1 MRRER
6 KHRAWHIE
14 SEKMIYDSSANI
26 FKWISEGQPI
36 EVMDHSGLKDKNGK
50 EIYEG
55 DFISTDLQRPFFQ
68 VVFKN
73 GAFMCR
79 CFDDYEYDDIF
90 FPTSDEQQTIYKYGE
105 VIGNLFENPE
115 LLNKAEE

>member
-36 EVMDHSGLKDKNGK
+36 EVMDHSGLKDKNGV
-50 EIYEG
+50 EIYESDIVVVYDMEPIVIEYKNG
-55 DFISTDLQRPFFQ
+55 GFGYNALFVKDDFIGICGHNHREWLLEGM
-68 VVFKN
+68 K
-73 GAFMCR
+73 
-79 CFDDYEYDDIF
+79 
-90 FPTSDEQQTIYKYGE
+90 
-105 VIGNLFENPE
+105 VIGNIYENPE